1 MTDNASPR
9 IEKAHS
15 LRREFSFGAAFAF
28 AFAFIS
34 PIVALYG
41 IFGLAISTAGP
52 SFWWGFL
59 IVFAGQLLVALVFA
73 MLVSRWPLEGSIYQ
87 WANRLLGAGFGWFAG
102 WFYIWTLVIAM
113 ATVALGAA
121 GFIAN
126 ILGIHDA
133 SGTQVAFIA
142 FVVLILGTLINLS
155 GRGILK
161 VFMMASIVA
170 EVIGSI
176 GLGVWLLIAH
186 REHDFS
192 ILFDGGA
199 SIGAS
204 EGFFSLGGPFLLA
217 VVFIGFSFVGFESA
231 GSIAEEV
238 HEPRRNLPKAVLFSI
253 CFIAAVVM
261 FSSLAII
268 LATPENA
275 QDLPDYDIDP
285 VYAVLTAQ
293 LGSAVAIPLQVLFA
307 IGFIASFLALQTSA
321 SRLIWAK
328 ARDRALPFSN
338 ALSKLSRK
346 QRQPVGPILITTVIG
361 TALFLLSNVAE
372 NLYIMMVNFTSGG
385 FYLSFL
391 FPVFAFAVVVL
402 RKRWTPGPF
411 SIGKL
416 TGVVSVVALAW
427 VVLELINIAWPR
439 PLNGNPWLDW
449 SVIVGAAALT
459 VIGAAIYLRVRGRIE
474 NSESAAVMRELEGE
488 EAESIVDEIDE
499 AVEAVGTE
507 VDKAVEAVETKI
519 NAAEQGS

>member
-1 MTDNASPR
+1 MTTSTARPEEGTR
-9 IEKAHS
+9 T

-41 IFGLAISTAGP
+41 IFGLAITTAGP

-59 IVFAGQLLVALVFA
+59 IVFGGQFLVALVFA

-87 WANRLLGAGFGWFAG
+87 WASRLLGSGYGWFAG

-126 ILGIHDA
+126 IIGMHGA
-133 SGTQVAFIA
+133 SGTQIAFIA
-142 FVVLILGTLINLS
+142 FIVLVLGTIINLS

-161 VFMMASIVA
+161 GFMLASIGA

-176 GLGVWLLIAH
+176 GLAVWLLIAH

-192 ILFDGGA
+192 VLFDGGA

-253 CFIAAVVM
+253 SFIAIVVM
-261 FSSLAII
+261 FSSLAVI

-275 QDLPDYDIDP
+275 AELPDYDADP

-293 LGSAVAIPLQVLFA
+293 LGSHLAIPIQVLFA
-307 IGFIASFLALQTSA
+307 IGFVASFLALQTSA

-328 ARDRALPFSN
+328 ARDGALPFSN
-338 ALSKLSRK
+338 ALSRLSRS

-372 NLYIMMVNFTSGG
+372 NLYTIMVNFTSGG

-391 FPVFAFAVVVL
+391 FPVLAFAVAVL
-402 RKRWTPGPF
+402 RKRWRPGPF
-411 SIGKL
+411 SIGRW
-416 TGVVSVVALAW
+416 TGIVAVAALVW
-427 VVLELINIAWPR
+427 VVLELVNIAWPR
-439 PLNGNPWLDW
+439 ALNGNPWLDW
-449 SVIVGAAALT
+449 SVVVGAVALA
-459 VIGAAIYLRVRGRIE
+459 VVGAAIYSRVRTRIVNVE
-474 NSESAAVMRELEGE
+474 TSAVMLELDGA
-488 EAESIVDEIDE
+488 AES
-499 AVEAVGTE
+499 
-507 VDKAVEAVETKI
+507 ET
-519 NAAEQGS
+519 AGDPAGGARPGRESGERR

>member
-1 MTDNASPR
+1 MTTPSSQPER
-9 IEKAHS
+9 TAHT
-15 LRREFSFGAAFAF
+15 LKREFSFGAAFAF

-59 IVFAGQLLVALVFA
+59 IVFAGQFFVALVFA

-87 WANRLLGAGFGWFAG
+87 WSNRMLGAGFGWFAG
-102 WFYIWTLVIAM
+102 WFYIWTLTIAM

-126 ILGIHDA
+126 IIGLHGA
-133 SGTQVAFIA
+133 SGPQIALIA
-142 FVVLILGTLINLS
+142 FVVLVLGTLINLA
-155 GRGILK
+155 GRGVLK

-170 EVIGSI
+170 EIVGSI

-192 ILFDGGA
+192 VLFDGGR
-199 SIGAS
+199 SVGA
-204 EGFFSLGGPFLLA
+204 EDGFFSLGGPFLLA

-238 HEPRRNLPKAVLFSI
+238 HEPRRNLPKAVLFSLA
-253 CFIAAVVM
+253 FIAFVVM
-261 FSSLAII
+261 FSSLAVI

-275 QDLPDYDIDP
+275 AELPEYDSDP

-293 LGSAVAIPLQVLFA
+293 LGSAIALPLQALFA

-328 ARDRALPFSN
+328 ARDRALPFAAS
-338 ALSKLSRK
+338 LSRLSRK

-372 NLYIMMVNFTSGG
+372 NLYTLMVNYTSGG

-391 FPVFAFAVVVL
+391 FPVAAFAATVL
-402 RKRWTPGPF
+402 RRRWKAGSF
-411 SIGKL
+411 SIGAW
-416 TGVVSVVALAW
+416 TPIVAIIALGW
-427 VVLELINIAWPR
+427 VTFELVNIAWPR
-439 PLNGNPWLDW
+439 ALNGNAWLDW
-449 SVIVGAAALT
+449 SVVVGTVALT
-459 VIGAAIYLRVRGRIE
+459 VIGSLVYARVRRRIE
-474 NSESAAVMRELEGE
+474 TVPTAIIDLDAAAGVATTSGRG
-488 EAESIVDEIDE
+488 
-499 AVEAVGTE
+499 
-507 VDKAVEAVETKI
+507 
-519 NAAEQGS
+519 QR

>member
-1 MTDNASPR
+1 MTSSLSRSSQA
-9 IEKAHS
+9 AHT

-59 IVFAGQLLVALVFA
+59 IVFAGQFLVALVFA

-102 WFYIWTLVIAM
+102 WFYIWTLTIAM

-126 ILGIHDA
+126 IIGIQDA
-133 SGTQVAFIA
+133 SGTQVALIA
-142 FVVLILGTLINLS
+142 FVVLVLGTLINLT

-161 VFMMASIVA
+161 AFMMASIAA

-176 GLGVWLLIAH
+176 GLGVWLLVAH
-186 REHDFS
+186 REQDLS
-192 ILFDGGA
+192 ILFDGGT

-204 EGFFSLGGPFLLA
+204 EGYFSLGGPFLLA
-217 VVFIGFSFVGFESA
+217 IVFIGFSFVGFESA

-268 LATPENA
+268 LATPDNA
-275 QDLPDYDIDP
+275 AELPGFDVDP
-285 VYAVLTAQ
+285 VFAVLTAQ
-293 LGSAVAIPLQVLFA
+293 LGLEFALPLQALFT

-328 ARDRALPFSN
+328 ARDRALPFS
-338 ALSKLSRK
+338 ASLSKLSRK

-361 TALFLLSNVAE
+361 TALFLLSNIAE
-372 NLYIMMVNFTSGG
+372 NLYTMMVNFTSGG

-391 FPVFAFAVVVL
+391 FPVLAFAITVL
-402 RKRWTPGPF
+402 RRRWRPGPF
-411 SIGKL
+411 SIGAW
-416 TGVVSVVALAW
+416 TTPVAVIALFW

-449 SVIVGAAALT
+449 SVIVGAGALT
-459 VIGAAIYLRVRGRIE
+459 LVGAAVYMRVRRRIE
-474 NSESAAVMRELEGE
+474 NAEASAMLLALDDDHTSAN
-488 EAESIVDEIDE
+488 AE
-499 AVEAVGTE
+499 
-507 VDKAVEAVETKI
+507 KAVRK
-519 NAAEQGS
+519 S

>member
-1 MTDNASPR
+1 MTSSLSKSSQA
-9 IEKAHS
+9 AHT

-59 IVFAGQLLVALVFA
+59 IVFAGQFLVALVFA

-102 WFYIWTLVIAM
+102 WFYIWTLTIAM

-126 ILGIHDA
+126 IIGIHDA
-133 SGTQVAFIA
+133 SGTQVALIA
-142 FVVLILGTLINLS
+142 FVVLALGTLINLT
-155 GRGILK
+155 GRAILK
-161 VFMMASIVA
+161 AFMMASILA

-186 REHDFS
+186 REQDLS
-192 ILFDGGA
+192 VLFDGGT
-199 SIGAS
+199 SLGVS
-204 EGFFSLGGPFLLA
+204 EGYFSLGGPFLLA
-217 VVFIGFSFVGFESA
+217 IVFIGFSFVGFESA

-268 LATPENA
+268 LATPDNA
-275 QDLPDYDIDP
+275 AELPGFDVDP
-285 VYAVLTAQ
+285 VFAVLTAQ
-293 LGSAVAIPLQVLFA
+293 LGLEFALPLQALFT

-328 ARDRALPFSN
+328 ARDRALPFSG

-361 TALFLLSNVAE
+361 TALFLLSNIAE
-372 NLYIMMVNFTSGG
+372 NLYTMMVNFTSGG

-391 FPVFAFAVVVL
+391 FPVLAFAITVL
-402 RKRWTPGPF
+402 RRRWRPGPF
-411 SIGKL
+411 SIGAW
-416 TGVVSVVALAW
+416 TAPVAVIALFW

-449 SVIVGAAALT
+449 SVIVGAGALT
-459 VIGAAIYLRVRGRIE
+459 LAGAAVYIRVRGRIE
-474 NSESAAVMRELEGE
+474 NSEASAMLLALDDDHESEN
-488 EAESIVDEIDE
+488 AE
-499 AVEAVGTE
+499 
-507 VDKAVEAVETKI
+507 KAVRK
-519 NAAEQGS
+519 S